1 MQVSKDWSEMWS
13 RAGQCFSPHS
23 FSPIAEWT
31 GGAEKAIVKHERASF
46 DIVKQVLDI
55 IGS

>member
-13 RAGQCFSPHS
+13 RAGQCFSPQS

-31 GGAEKAIVKHERASF
+31 GGAEKEIVKHERASF